1 MKWMI
6 HDYAQSPTPKLEG
19 APSVFL
25 VSIVYSLQ
33 QLILVGCH
41 PRRTLQVRWCSQI
54 LCDVHVLKRSFDNS
68 QVGLFPFCFF
78 SNAEDVNFD
87 GLFSF
92 RPSVFMATSA
102 PSIHARPEHRL
113 CFSLCFRCVRSRQP
127 AAGWYWDQSY
137 SHLSFSFQSQ
147 CHFHADHMGVSWN
160 RGTVSVPG
168 SALWCVH
175 FSCWSMSQSLMH
187 LRFFFSKGP
196 LRPSF
201 CLAEIPGYR
210 FTFLP

>member
-1 MKWMI
+1 MLKVQLPNWRA
-6 HDYAQSPTPKLEG
+6 HQ
-19 APSVFL
+19 VFSWFPL
-25 VSIVYSLQ
+25 STAYSSSFWWDAIPGEHSRLDDVRQ
-33 QLILVGCH
+33 FCVMSMFWNDHLIILKSGC
-41 PRRTLQVRWCSQI
+41 S
-54 LCDVHVLKRSFDNS
+54 
-68 QVGLFPFCFF
+68 LFVFF

-160 RGTVSVPG
+160 RGTQII
-168 SALWCVH
+168 H
-175 FSCWSMSQSLMH
+175 FN
-187 LRFFFSKGP
+187 R
-196 LRPSF
+196 SF
-201 CLAEIPGYR
+201 LINQL
-210 FTFLP
+210 F